1 MVRVQSLADHSSVT
15 SSHPPNFIFST
26 AMIGFPGFGLGVEAR
41 KRVTIGVELAAKP
54 QLLLFLDGV
63 KFSSPSPL
71 SLTLLERPPTR
82 CIFFFYRADVWIGW
96 SECLQHRQIFEET
109 F

>member
-82 CIFFFYRADVWIGW
+82 CIFFF
-96 SECLQHRQIFEET
+96 LQSRRLDWMVRVPSTSSDF
-109 F
+109 